1 MGILHG
7 YLHSDTTHL
16 VLHSVTVTPPGFILS
31 KVMVFIEMIVT
42 GMECQMDI
50 SVILVCLQALYSKID
65 ILWLLTLYI
74 ITSITSSGVS

>member
-16 VLHSVTVTPPGFILS
+16 VLHSVTVTPPPAPPGFILS

-74 ITSITSSGVS
+74 IPL